1 MILGWPLYWGHP
13 FLCRFSGDSDGL
25 WGKGRQG
32 LLIQFYKCLRYPNW
46 RISIILLLRELIGE
60 ISMWGIPLIR
70 IGYEG
75 IKSRKR

>member
-1 MILGWPLYWGHP
+1 MRTKLKGDQYKEILISKIYRRQCP
-13 FLCRFSGDSDGL
+13 
-25 WGKGRQG
+25 RQG
-32 LLIQFYKCLRYPNW
+32 LLIQFYKCLRYSNW